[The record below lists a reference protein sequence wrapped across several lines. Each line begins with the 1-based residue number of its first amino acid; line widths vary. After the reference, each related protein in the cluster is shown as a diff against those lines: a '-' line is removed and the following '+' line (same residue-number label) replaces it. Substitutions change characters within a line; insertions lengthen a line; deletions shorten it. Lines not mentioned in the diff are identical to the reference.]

1 MPDTVVSTVD
11 FVQITYSFVKLPR
24 QRRLHKKL
32 SFPLRIS
39 SVNVTKSACP
49 ADLVSFTEE
58 ILNGKLIFVHGK
70 DAVLSLFNF
79 VFTLAKLRVH
89 TYLTES

>member
-1 MPDTVVSTVD
+1 MWPN
-11 FVQITYSFVKLPR
+11 R
-24 QRRLHKKL
+24 Q
-32 SFPLRIS
+32 F
-39 SVNVTKSACP
+39 P
-49 ADLVSFTEE
+49 ADLVTFTEE

-89 TYLTES
+89 TYLTESWVQSFNCCLERCLDPVTALDITWCIFGYKN